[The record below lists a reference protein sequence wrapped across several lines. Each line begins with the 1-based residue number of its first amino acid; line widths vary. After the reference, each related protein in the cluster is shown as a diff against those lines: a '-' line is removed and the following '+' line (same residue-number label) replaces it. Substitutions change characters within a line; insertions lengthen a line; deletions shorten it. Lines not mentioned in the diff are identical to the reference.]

1 MKQIFLFDVD
11 GVLCDRGQKIDPSF
25 QLWFKQFIEGKDF
38 FFVTGSGRE
47 KTIEQLGNEIVDK
60 CRISYHCMGNN
71 IWIDGREISVNQ
83 FVLKK
88 EELELLENLVNNH
101 NFPKKTGSHIDYRKG
116 SINFSIVGRNASIED
131 RKIYMHFD
139 KVFNDRIRIIDKI
152 TKKFPRLEAYLGG
165 DVSVDICLQGGN
177 KSQVMQMLP
186 PYDKI
191 YFFGDRCD
199 KLGIDYPLTKYFT
212 KMTLDQLQSSDAKR
226 YPYEYFQIDK
236 GYMQTWDI
244 LKVI

>member
-25 QLWFKQFIEGKDF
+25 QDWFKQFIEGKDF
-38 FFVTGSGRE
+38 FFVTGSSRE
-47 KTIEQLGNEIVDK
+47 KTIEQLGNEIVEK

-71 IWIDGREISVNQ
+71 IWIDGREICINQ

-88 EELELLENLVNNH
+88 EELEYLENLANNH
-101 NFPKKTGSHIDYRKG
+101 FFPKKKGPHIDYRKG
-116 SINFSIVGRNASIED
+116 SVNFSIVGRDASIED
-131 RKIYMHFD
+131 RKQYTQLD
-139 KVFNDRIRIIDKI
+139 KVSNDRIKIIEKF

-165 DVSVDICLQGGN
+165 DVSIDICLQGAN
-177 KSQVMQMLP
+177 KSQVMEMLP

-191 YFFGDRCD
+191 YFFGDRCYR
-199 KLGIDYPLTKYFT
+199 LGIDYPLTKYFT
-212 KMTLDQLQSSDAKR
+212 KMTVKQVQSSDEKR
-226 YPYEYFQIDK
+226 YPYEYFQINE

-244 LKVI
+244 LKVL